1 MKIIKRVLKTGGWA
15 IFLLVSIVLILVL
28 LQQPRS
34 LHEFYSYLLMIDTFY
49 LLLAMIGSL
58 IAASIIALLAS
69 QET

>member
-1 MKIIKRVLKTGGWA
+1 MKILSKILKTSGWA
-15 IFLLVSIVLILVL
+15 LFLLISIVTILAL